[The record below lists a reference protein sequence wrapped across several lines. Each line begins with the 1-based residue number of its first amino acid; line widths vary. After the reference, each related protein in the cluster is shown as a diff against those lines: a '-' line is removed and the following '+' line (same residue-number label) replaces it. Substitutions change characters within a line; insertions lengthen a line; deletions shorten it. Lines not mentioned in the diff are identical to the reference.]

1 MHMNSFKSS
10 YLSDSSKT
18 VPKFLKKVTE
28 QKVACINMERHEHE
42 EYNKITEND
51 ESVMNINI
59 EETKNNNLE
68 SLGNR
73 VSTIMDYFGEMDSYI
88 REFSQQMRLINNE
101 MSSINI

>member
-1 MHMNSFKSS
+1 
-10 YLSDSSKT
+10 
-18 VPKFLKKVTE
+18 
-28 QKVACINMERHEHE
+28 
-42 EYNKITEND
+42 
-51 ESVMNINI
+51 MNINI